1 MQLARLG
8 AIGVTSI
15 LQITGSP
22 AGPACSVNVLRGR
35 YRYQI
40 ICIHHSNNP
49 YELHELIRR
58 TVDARANKPPKSTP
72 KAVFS
77 NDKTKVVLSGYHVL
91 SLLNTAFGV
100 DLGGLFALASTVL
113 RTNSCNS

>member
-1 MQLARLG
+1 MLAMNSQHIPQATRMQLARLG
-8 AIGVTSI
+8 AIGVISI

-77 NDKTKVVLSGYHVL
+77 ND
-91 SLLNTAFGV
+91 
-100 DLGGLFALASTVL
+100 
-113 RTNSCNS
+113 RTMSWYPESITLIYGC